1 MAATKIAQLGL
12 TPFNTH
18 LIDKVC
24 YNPIFENINSLKRI
38 ERMKDKLRFELRQ
51 HKLKVL
57 RI

>member
-38 ERMKDKLRFELRQ
+38 ERMKKN
-51 HKLKVL
+51 
-57 RI
+57 